1 MNGTFFLIIP
11 VLLPI
16 LAGIGVGLIPLFR
29 QKKPCRIWTG
39 IFLTGSSACMLFT
52 AFRLSGHQ
60 LILWHLTDSLP
71 VFLQLDS
78 LGRFFLALVAIM
90 WSLAGFYSFEYMDHE
105 KEEHRFQAF
114 YLITQGVLS
123 GLIMAGNLVTLY
135 LFYEAMTMMTLPLV
149 LHSRTNESIAAAIKY
164 LVYSVF
170 GASAAL
176 LGIFYLNRVCNTLS
190 FVPGG
195 SLNISSIAGNEN
207 TLLWIAFIMILGFGT
222 KAGMFPLHG
231 WLPTAHP
238 VAPAPASAVLSGVIT
253 KMGVFGVIRT
263 VYYCIGAQA
272 LYGTWVQTAW
282 MILALIT
289 VFMGSMLALKEN
301 LLKKRLAYSSVSQV
315 SYILFALSTLT
326 ATGFQGA
333 LLHVLFH
340 SAIKITLF
348 MSAGVIICKT
358 GKTQVSDLKGIGRSM
373 PLTMVLFSLV
383 SLGLI
388 GIPPTGGF
396 ISKWYIA
403 SGALELSSAFAFIGP
418 VVLLISAILTAAYLL
433 TITIQGFFPGKDF
446 DTSELTPV
454 TSTVLMW
461 GPMLLLTLLVVIG
474 GMFPDR
480 LISYFSVIA
489 SSLI

>member
-1 MNGTFFLIIP
+1 
-11 VLLPI
+11 
-16 LAGIGVGLIPLFR
+16 
-29 QKKPCRIWTG
+29 
-39 IFLTGSSACMLFT
+39 
-52 AFRLSGHQ
+52 
-60 LILWHLTDSLP
+60 
-71 VFLQLDS
+71 
-78 LGRFFLALVAIM
+78 
-90 WSLAGFYSFEYMDHE
+90 
-105 KEEHRFQAF
+105 
-114 YLITQGVLS
+114 
-123 GLIMAGNLVTLY
+123 
-135 LFYEAMTMMTLPLV
+135 
-149 LHSRTNESIAAAIKY
+149 
-164 LVYSVF
+164 
-170 GASAAL
+170 
-176 LGIFYLNRVCNTLS
+176 
-190 FVPGG
+190 
-195 SLNISSIAGNEN
+195 
-207 TLLWIAFIMILGFGT
+207 
-222 KAGMFPLHG
+222 
-231 WLPTAHP
+231 
-238 VAPAPASAVLSGVIT
+238 
-253 KMGVFGVIRT
+253 
-263 VYYCIGAQA
+263 
-272 LYGTWVQTAW
+272 
-282 MILALIT
+282 
-289 VFMGSMLALKEN
+289 MGSMLALKEN